1 LPILPRQS
9 SMALCFSQGL
19 MLSPSPLI
27 LPFVSA
33 DSPGDAYVTARETA
47 LAEGLILYRVI
58 VVGGP
63 YGGS

>member
-1 LPILPRQS
+1 
-9 SMALCFSQGL
+9 MALCFSQGL